1 VLINV
6 KIDSEKTGAGN
17 AQSKSENSL
26 SLSLSQLV
34 IKSTVGMSFFL
45 TLAFNA
51 MFLTNENRARIAN
64 EGATISR
71 NVLRY

>member
-1 VLINV
+1 ML
-6 KIDSEKTGAGN
+6 
-17 AQSKSENSL
+17 KSTAKKPALAMRNRNQRILSL